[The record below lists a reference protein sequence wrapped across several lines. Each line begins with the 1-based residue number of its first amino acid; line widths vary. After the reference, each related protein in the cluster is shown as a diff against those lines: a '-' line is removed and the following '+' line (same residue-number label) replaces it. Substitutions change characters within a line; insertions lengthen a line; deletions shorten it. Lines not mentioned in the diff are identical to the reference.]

1 MESVVRI
8 ELYISDDT
16 TVNLYRR
23 EAFRIW
29 TETELS
35 LNRFPIS
42 TVMPLIRIID
52 FSVTQHTPRGGNLSC
67 VLRDEQI
74 RTVVYLARASGLF
87 VMDCRFEL
95 LIPKE
100 SIKTEALTT
109 ELRPVIQ
116 VISTYWHYPSN
127 TAWRLVDLLLWEIWD
142 LNP

>member
-1 MESVVRI
+1 M
-8 ELYISDDT
+8 LLT
-16 TVNLYRR
+16 
-23 EAFRIW
+23 
-29 TETELS
+29 
-35 LNRFPIS
+35 
-42 TVMPLIRIID
+42 RIID

-109 ELRPVIQ
+109 ELRPVI
-116 VISTYWHYPSN
+116 SY
-127 TAWRLVDLLLWEIWD
+127 
-142 LNP
+142 